1 MLLLAAALLAATLAD
16 SVPRPADHPPLTVSV
31 PAGATPVRQVPPTAT
46 APARMTLPPQ
56 EAARDDTR
64 GAIVEYGDW
73 YARRLTIHRWTSIAM
88 VPLFVAQYASGRQV
102 LEHGRDAP
110 TWARRAHQPLAGAIA
125 GTFGLNIL
133 TGGWNMW
140 EGRNDPAERGRRW
153 VHTAL
158 MLGASAGFVATAA
171 LAEDD
176 IGEGEEGEDDEGDDF
191 QAHQTAAIAATSVA
205 VIGAVIMLP
214 PFRRD

>member
-1 MLLLAAALLAATLAD
+1 MLLLATALFVVTLAD
-16 SVPRPADHPPLTVSV
+16 SVPRPTDHLPLTVSV
-31 PAGATPVRQVPPTAT
+31 PAGATPVRHELPAATGTA
-46 APARMTLPPQ
+46 RKLLPPD
-56 EAARDDTR
+56 EAPRDAR
-64 GAIVEYGDW
+64 GAVVEYGDW

-140 EGRNDPAERGRRW
+140 EGRNDPAERRLRW

-176 IGEGEEGEDDEGDDF
+176 IGEDEEGEEGEDDDF
-191 QAHQTAAIAATSVA
+191 QAHQSAAIAATSVA
-205 VIGAVIMLP
+205 VIGAMIMLP
-214 PFRRD
+214 PFRKD